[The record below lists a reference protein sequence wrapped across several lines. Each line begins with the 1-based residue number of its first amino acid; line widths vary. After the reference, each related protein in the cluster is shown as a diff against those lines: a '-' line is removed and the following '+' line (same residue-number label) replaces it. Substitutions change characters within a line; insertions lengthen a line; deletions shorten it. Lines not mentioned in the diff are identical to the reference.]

1 MAVRSPSIREYISG
15 VEVPRQILLPGLEE
29 THLREGNESDAVLR
43 VDSYRD
49 PLGVALRYPQFRFM
63 GSKHRLL
70 PWLYEVFSS
79 IPFHTA
85 LDAFSGSGCVAY
97 LLKAMGATVTTNDH
111 LHFAYHIA
119 NALVA
124 NPGRVLGTTDLDRL
138 LRENDEAPHFIEDTF
153 SGIFFTP
160 EELRF
165 LDNVWANLGLIDD
178 EFQRSLVITAM
189 CRAALKRQPR
199 GVFTV
204 ANGKAARYHDGRR
217 DLRLTLQEHFIES
230 MELLRSV
237 PYDDGRPH
245 RALCMDVFDL
255 PIEYDLVYLD
265 PPYVPRSDDNCY
277 IKRYHFVEGLAC
289 YWHGYEILRSSKV
302 RKIKK
307 KYTPFSYRRT
317 AIPAFDQLFHKFAES
332 VIVLSYSSNGY
343 PDLEVLISLLRR
355 YKSRVEVFEAEHRY
369 HYGTHDR
376 VRPDRALVREFLIIG
391 A

>member
-1 MAVRSPSIREYISG
+1 MRRTPIKRDDHALDTV
-15 VEVPRQILLPGLEE
+15 VPCQIALPGLE
-29 THLREGNESDAVLR
+29 HGN
-43 VDSYRD
+43 VDENLPDTGFRSGTLD
-49 PLGVALRYPQFRFM
+49 NPLSIALRYPPFRFM

-70 PWLYEVFSS
+70 PWLYEIFSS
-79 IPFHTA
+79 ISFRIA

-97 LLKAMGATVTTNDH
+97 LLKAMGATVTANDY
-111 LHFAYHIA
+111 LRFAYHIA

-124 NPGRVLGTTDLDRL
+124 NPGRILDATELDILFKKSERGL
-138 LRENDEAPHFIEDTF
+138 NFIESTF

-165 LDNVWANLGLIDD
+165 LDNIWGNLGLIDD
-178 EFQRSLVITAM
+178 EFKRSLVITAM

-204 ANGKAARYHDGRR
+204 ASGKAARYNDGRR

-230 MELLRSV
+230 IELFRSV

-255 PIEYDLVYLD
+255 PVEYELVYLD

-289 YWHGYEILRSSKV
+289 YWQGQEILASSKV

-307 KYTPFSYRRT
+307 KFTPFSYRRR
-317 AIPAFDQLFHKFAES
+317 AIPAFEQLFRKFAES

-376 VRPDRALVREFLIIG
+376 VRPERALVREFLIIG

>member
-1 MAVRSPSIREYISG
+1 VQRTPIKRDDHAFDTV
-15 VEVPRQILLPGLEE
+15 VPCQIALPGLEHGYAE
-29 THLREGNESDAVLR
+29 ENLRDTGFRSGTLDN
-43 VDSYRD
+43 
-49 PLGVALRYPQFRFM
+49 PLSIALRYPPFRFM

-70 PWLYEVFSS
+70 PWLYEIFSS
-79 IPFHTA
+79 ISFRIA

-97 LLKAMGATVTTNDH
+97 LLKAMGATVTANDY
-111 LHFAYHIA
+111 LRFAYHIA

-124 NPGRVLGTTDLDRL
+124 N
-138 LRENDEAPHFIEDTF
+138 
-153 SGIFFTP
+153 
-160 EELRF
+160 
-165 LDNVWANLGLIDD
+165 
-178 EFQRSLVITAM
+178 LVITAM

-204 ANGKAARYHDGRR
+204 ANGKAARYDDGRR

-230 MELLRSV
+230 MELFRSV

-255 PIEYDLVYLD
+255 PVEYELVYLD

-289 YWHGYEILRSSKV
+289 YWHGYEILASSKV

-317 AIPAFDQLFHKFAES
+317 SIPAFDQLFRKFAES

-376 VRPDRALVREFLIIG
+376 VRPERALVREFLIIG
-391 A
+391 T